1 MPLGE
6 VRSGSKI
13 KRTLGLLPDSV
24 EDFPGFLGM
33 VLQSINR
40 TEIIYDQHS

>member
-13 KRTLGLLPDSV
+13 KRTLDFLSGFAGSGLGEGLRPR
-24 EDFPGFLGM
+24 GM
-33 VLQSINR
+33 GKN
-40 TEIIYDQHS
+40 